1 MDERIKARYIDPMV
15 DWSFKRLFGSEVNKD
30 ILIEFLKVIFPE
42 HEIEDI
48 TYIPAEQLGIMED
61 DRKAVF
67 DVICRTKNGEEFIV
81 EMQCATQ
88 KHFFERALYY
98 TSFPIMKQGKKAQ
111 RDEVTGVKKE
121 WDYELDGVYFLGV
134 LNFRYEDDELI
145 EHRYLLRE
153 ATTGKIMTDKLK
165 FIFVEV
171 EKFNKS
177 EDELATDFD
186 KWLFILK
193 NLSKL
198 LERPAALRD
207 KIFSRLFDVA
217 EYASLDNIDKQ
228 NYVKAMT
235 TARDTHNQIEY
246 AKKTGLE
253 EGLVKGLEKG
263 RAEGRAEGLE
273 EGLEK
278 GREDAKQLIA
288 INFLKLGTPSEVVA
302 MATGLSLE
310 EVEKLKTDAE

>member
-67 DVICRTKNGEEFIV
+67 DVICRTNDGKEFIV

-111 RDEVTGVKKE
+111 RDVESGIRNE
-121 WDYELDGVYFLGV
+121 WNYELDGVYFLGV
-134 LNFRYEDDELI
+134 LNFRYEDDDLI
-145 EHRYLLRE
+145 EHRYMLRE
-153 ATTGKIMTDKLK
+153 ATTGKTMTDKLK
-165 FIFVEV
+165 FVFIEV
-171 EKFNKS
+171 EKFSKGV
-177 EDELATDFD
+177 DELTTDFD
-186 KWLFILK
+186 KWLYILK

-207 KIFSRLFDVA
+207 RIFSRLFDVA

-246 AKKTGLE
+246 AKETGLE
-253 EGLVKGLEKG
+253 EELAKGREEG
-263 RAEGRAEGLE
+263 RAEGRAQGLE
-273 EGLEK
+273 EGREE
-278 GREDAKQLIA
+278 GRYDLI
-288 INFLKLGTPSEVVA
+288 LKMVQNDLPIQTICEI
-302 MATGLSLE
+302 TGLSLE
-310 EVEKLKTDAE
+310 EVTKLKDSSGH

>member
-1 MDERIKARYIDPMV
+1 MDEKIKARYIDPMV

-111 RDEVTGVKKE
+111 RDEETGIKKA
-121 WDYELDGVYFLGV
+121 WNYELDGVYFLGV
-134 LNFRYEDDELI
+134 LNFRYEDDDLI

-153 ATTGKIMTDKLK
+153 ATTGKTMTDKLK
-165 FIFVEV
+165 FVFVEV

-177 EDELATDFD
+177 EDELTTDFD
-186 KWLFILK
+186 KWLYILK

-246 AKKTGLE
+246 AKETGLE
-253 EGLVKGLEKG
+253 EGLAKG
-263 RAEGRAEGLE
+263 RAEGREEGRAEGLE
-273 EGLEK
+273 EGFEK
-278 GREDAKQLIA
+278 GRYDMI
-288 INFLKLGTPSEVVA
+288 LKMVQNDLPIQTICEI
-302 MATGLSLE
+302 TGLSLE
-310 EVEKLKTDAE
+310 EVAKLKDSSGR

>member
-1 MDERIKARYIDPMV
+1 MDEKIKARYIDPMV

-42 HEIEDI
+42 HEIDDI

-67 DVICRTKNGEEFIV
+67 DVICRTKKGEEFIV

-111 RDEVTGVKKE
+111 RDEETGIKKE
-121 WDYELDGVYFLGV
+121 WNYELDGVYFLGV
-134 LNFRYEDDELI
+134 LNFRYEDDDLI
-145 EHRYLLRE
+145 EHRYMLRE
-153 ATTGKIMTDKLK
+153 ATTGKTMTDKLK
-165 FIFVEV
+165 FVFIEV
-171 EKFNKS
+171 EKFNKGV
-177 EDELATDFD
+177 DELATDFD
-186 KWLFILK
+186 KWLYILK

-207 KIFSRLFDVA
+207 RIFSRLFDVA

-246 AKKTGLE
+246 AKEISLE
-253 EGLVKGLEKG
+253 EGLAKG
-263 RAEGRAEGLE
+263 RVIGRAEGLE
-273 EGLEK
+273 EGLVKGREE
-278 GREDAKQLIA
+278 GREDAKQQIA
-288 INFLKLGTPSEVVA
+288 INFLQLGTPCEIVA
-302 MATGLSLE
+302 KATGLSVE
-310 EVEKLKTDAE
+310 EVLKLQKES